1 LEESRISSRTVYLGI
16 VLFVTLLVGLYFIY
30 QVSTVVLAF
39 LLTMLFSVVLD
50 GPVGY
55 LAQRGLPRSLG
66 VLVIIVVLTGT
77 LWLFGLFLAPT
88 VGSQARQFADEFPT
102 LLEETGGLI
111 ERFQNFFGLD
121 LPIQPDPNGLLDAA
135 RSFLT
140 EGRVWEA
147 AAGVGMTVATVISL
161 ALVVLLAAVY
171 LVAMP
176 EPWIEGFVAIFPAER
191 RQRVREVLE
200 ELHRTIQRWIL
211 GQLVAMT
218 FIGVSSAIALHFI
231 GIPFALLLGI
241 FAALIAFIPYLGAIV
256 GGIPPLL
263 LALVTDPILAVWVI
277 LVYTVIQ
284 MFEGYVIQPLVMSQA
299 VRLHPAL
306 VLFAILVM
314 GTLFGIIGVLLAVP
328 LVAALQVLVSEL
340 WVKRMNHKGEDP
352 NPPEPKSD
360 KRKPD
365 LLDPLRKVF
374 KTLRR

>member
-1 LEESRISSRTVYLGI
+1 MEESRISSRTVYLGI

-30 QVSTVVLAF
+30 QVSTIVLAF

-55 LAQRGLPRSLG
+55 LAQRGLPRTLG
-66 VLVIIVVLTGT
+66 VLLIIVVLTGM

-88 VGSQARQFADEFPT
+88 VGAQARQFVDDFPT

-121 LPIQPDPNGLLDAA
+121 LPIEPNPDGLLDAA
-135 RSFLT
+135 RDFLT

-147 AAGVGMTVATVISL
+147 AAGVGMTVATVASL

-171 LVAMP
+171 LVARP
-176 EPWIEGFVAIFPAER
+176 EPWTDGFVSLFPAER

-200 ELHRTIQRWIL
+200 KLHRTVQRWIL

-218 FIGVSSAIALHFI
+218 FIGISSAIALHFI

-256 GGIPPLL
+256 GGIPPVL
-263 LALVTDPILAVWVI
+263 LALVSDPILAVWVI

-299 VRLHPAL
+299 VRLHPTL

-328 LVAALQVLVSEL
+328 LVAALQVLVNEV
-340 WVKRMNHKGEDP
+340 WVKRMDRKGEDP
-352 NPPEPKSD
+352 NPSRPRAGE
-360 KRKPD
+360 KPD
-365 LLDPLRKVF
+365 LLDPLRRVLKI
-374 KTLRR
+374 LRS